1 MKRHSIISMVIVL
14 TLILVSCNT
23 SQPTL
28 QQQPPE
34 RWMTVEEISGTVE
47 VKETDSGKWQTVS
60 PGRMIAPGSAIRTG
74 ADSTILVKTNDNS
87 IFELG
92 NNTLIRVAQFS
103 TTLKALD
110 IQLDL
115 QEGGGFFAASQ
126 ETLEKGS
133 YSVTSPV
140 VTATLVLIKET
151 RKIRGWAAPARLGDS
166 GYVGSMIVKIEE
178 GKSPEDAATKVG
190 VVSGNGTITLPGTRD
205 SQQLQLEQYVEID
218 HNTSELL
225 IIPVSILKEAKE
237 MGITNLNRFI
247 YRATLT
253 PEKTKTPTRTPTP
266 APATWT
272 PFPTFDQP
280 TVTPTYSPLPTHRA
294 FTPSPDWT
302 PGPDGLTQEES
313 ENAGRHTYSA
323 SGVAYG
329 SCIYSGYGD
338 ENEGIFT
345 FTADGVT
352 IAAVDANGS
361 LTYSKIAENKY
372 QLKDAQKGLETT
384 LTFYIDGWDMV
395 VTKNGEA
402 CSHQTFLLK

>member
-1 MKRHSIISMVIVL
+1 MKRNSFISMTVLL
-14 TLILVSCNT
+14 TLILVSCQT

-28 QQQPPE
+28 QQPPE
-34 RWMTVEEISGTVE
+34 RWMTVEEFSGTVD

-60 PGRMIAPGSAIRTG
+60 QGQMITPGSTIRTG
-74 ADSTILVKTNDNS
+74 VESTILVKTIDNS
-87 IFELG
+87 VFELG
-92 NNTLIRVAQFS
+92 NNTVIRVAQFG
-103 TTLKALD
+103 TTLTNLD

-115 QEGGGFFAASQ
+115 QEGGGLFAASQ

-133 YSVTSPV
+133 FSVTTPV
-140 VTATLVLIKET
+140 VKATLVLIKQT
-151 RKIRGWAAPARLGDS
+151 RKSHGWAAPARIGDS
-166 GYVGSMIVKIEE
+166 GYVGSMIVTIEK
-178 GKSPEDAATKVG
+178 GKTPEEASTKVG
-190 VVSGNGTITLPGTRD
+190 VVSGNGTITMPGTRD

-225 IIPVSILKEAKE
+225 IVPVSILEEAKK
-237 MGITNLNRFI
+237 MGITNLSWFI
-247 YRATLT
+247 NNVKLT
-253 PEKTKTPTRTPTP
+253 PEPTKNPTRTPTS

-302 PGPDGLTQEES
+302 PGPDGLSQEES
-313 ENAGRHTYSA
+313 ANSGRHTYSA

-352 IAAVDANGS
+352 LAAADGNGS
-361 LTYSKIAENKY
+361 LTYSKIAENNY

-402 CSHQTFLLK
+402 CSHQTFLIK